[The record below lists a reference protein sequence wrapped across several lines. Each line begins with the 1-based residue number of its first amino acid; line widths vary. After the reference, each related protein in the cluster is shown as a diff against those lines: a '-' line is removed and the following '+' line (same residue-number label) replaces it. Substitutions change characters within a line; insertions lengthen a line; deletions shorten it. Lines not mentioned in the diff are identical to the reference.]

1 VRKWGE
7 ETGMDGVVRVRQG
20 DKRVLGDE
28 KKVNNDDKL
37 YAASKQVNTHTHVG
51 WSYFVF
57 MARMR
62 LKSLPSS
69 KLFWRCFL
77 TYGGGRKE
85 VEEGKEG
92 GVELM

>member
-20 DKRVLGDE
+20 DKRVLGGE
-28 KKVNNDDKL
+28 KKVRIRHDIINSNNYDKL

-69 KLFWRCFL
+69 KLF
-77 TYGGGRKE
+77 
-85 VEEGKEG
+85 
-92 GVELM
+92 